1 MILYTFT
8 KEQLPVLLNVIK
20 THEEKSNCMNRTV
33 FLQLLKKFYT
43 VT

>member
-8 KEQLPVLLNVIK
+8 KEQPPVLLNVNK

-33 FLQLLKKFYT
+33 FLQSLKKFYT